1 MSLLIKA
8 LDKAEKAQV
17 EKAAEQQKVEQQKAE
32 QDKLAQDNTVASRDA
47 RRRAGNIANAPADSL
62 ADAPF
67 ILELT
72 EPEQAQI
79 QATQALAHTYHSET
93 HTSERASN
101 VFASKAAPA
110 KEVNPIVWILLFGL
124 FALLSI
130 GGYFY
135 YQLNQL
141 QAPVAPTVAPPQN
154 VVPAQVSD
162 NPQQPASVAASEAE
176 VSAQSQ
182 LAASALPVQPSAMP
196 AKAHE
201 SSSEMPASQPQP
213 QPLQSP
219 ASQAQPLAESRLPVV
234 RSDAGVKRSSALQS
248 MSVPTIASESASIKV
263 SRSTAAP
270 AVNPVLMSA
279 YNAYLAG
286 NDSEAQ
292 QLYKRVLQ
300 REPQNVDALLGMAAI
315 AERQNRAD
323 DAQGWYR
330 KVLEADP
337 KNGIALNA
345 TVGNIHDPQT
355 QASQLKTLIAQHPN
369 NANAYAN
376 LGAYFAEQSQWPE
389 AQQSYFEAYRLNA
402 SAENAFNLAVSLDQ
416 MGKSTLALPYYQQAL
431 ALAGSTQSNAIDV
444 AALQARMA
452 AIQAQ

>member
-17 EKAAEQQKVEQQKAE
+17 EKAAEQQKVEQA
-32 QDKLAQDNTVASRDA
+32 KLAQDNTAASGEA
-47 RRRAGNIANAPADSL
+47 RRRAGNIANEQTESL
-62 ADAPF
+62 SDAPF
-67 ILELT
+67 ILEPT

-79 QATQALAHTYHSET
+79 QATQALAHTHHSEI

-141 QAPVAPTVAPPQN
+141 QAPVVPPAVPPQN
-154 VVPAQVSD
+154 LVTMPA
-162 NPQQPASVAASEAE
+162 QQPAPVVESATD
-176 VSAQSQ
+176 VSTQNAQDK
-182 LAASALPVQPSAMP
+182 LAASAVPAQPTAISAKDDGSSPQVQTAQSQRQRL
-196 AKAHE
+196 H
-201 SSSEMPASQPQP
+201 SQPP
-213 QPLQSP
+213 V
-219 ASQAQPLAESRLPVV
+219 ESRVQVV
-234 RSDAGVKRSSALQS
+234 RSDARVMQSSTSQS

-416 MGKSTLALPYYQQAL
+416 MGKPSLALPYYQQAL
-431 ALAGSTQSNAIDV
+431 ALVPSSQSSTIDV